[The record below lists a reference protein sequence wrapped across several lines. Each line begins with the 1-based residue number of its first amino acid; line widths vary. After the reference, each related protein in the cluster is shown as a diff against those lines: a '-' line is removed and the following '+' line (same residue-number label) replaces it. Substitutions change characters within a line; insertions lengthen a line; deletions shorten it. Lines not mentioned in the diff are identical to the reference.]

1 MEQLSRS
8 MGVIPPVD
16 LHCLHPQAGDRH
28 AVGERRSA
36 LAAPSA
42 QNHQE
47 WLG

>member
-1 MEQLSRS
+1 MEQLSQS
-8 MGVIPPVD
+8 MGVTPAVD

-36 LAAPSA
+36 PGAPSP
-42 QNHQE
+42 QNHLE

>member
-1 MEQLSRS
+1 MEQLNRS
-8 MGVIPPVD
+8 MGVTPPVD

-28 AVGERRSA
+28 AVGERSA